1 MKLPFGF
8 SVMQGL
14 RAEGGQPVNKRIFNN
29 YFELGLIG
37 MAITT
42 PEMNFSE
49 VNNYLCEML
58 GYSKDELLKK
68 KWSDLTYHE
77 DLDLNKKSLKRVLA
91 GLVDNY
97 SLEKRLIHKD
107 GSIIQVSISSKAS
120 RNQDGSISEFYS
132 LVQDITE
139 RTKAEEEIR
148 ESELKYRTVVENATE
163 MIWQLD
169 REGNFVFFNKCAEQ
183 ISSMKINDW
192 KGKQFSPAI
201 HPDDLEKVKNV
212 FLDTLSGNTNEYE
225 VRILVAKGIAE
236 LMVQTLPIYT
246 SGEITGTLSF
256 GRNITEEKKAERALK
271 ESEKRYR
278 TLLNNLPIGAFRSTI
293 GSKGGMFL
301 SVNPALARMLGY
313 DDPENVIKTRVSDC
327 YQSIEERNKFI
338 TNISHDGSV
347 SGYEVQLKRKDGSN
361 FWGSL
366 SAKAVKNG
374 NSEIQ
379 YIDGV
384 LEDITESKSIQE
396 ALRESEE
403 RYRRLLDHNPA
414 AIVVHIGGKI
424 VYVNK
429 ASLDLVAAS
438 SPEDALGKQIFDFV
452 HPDYREIVLERIK
465 QCQADGK
472 FAKPIEEKFLR
483 LDGKSVDVEV
493 TAIPITYQGKP
504 ASQVVFWDITSR
516 KQVEDSIQSNL
527 NELHKTLKG
536 TVDALSSAVET
547 RDPYTAG
554 HQKEVA
560 KIACAVAAEMG
571 LPEDLIE
578 GLRVASLLHDIGKIK
593 IPAEI
598 LSKPTLLIDIE
609 YELIKTHPQ
618 AGHEIL
624 KTISFPWPVGKIVL
638 QHHERMDGSGY
649 PNSLRGDEICME
661 ARILG
666 VVDVVE
672 AMCSHR
678 PYRSSRGIEKA
689 IEEIK
694 QNKGILYDASV
705 VDACLRLFREEKY
718 NFASI

>member
-1 MKLPFGF
+1 M
-8 SVMQGL
+8 
-14 RAEGGQPVNKRIFNN
+14 NKDIFNS

-37 MAITT
+37 MAITS
-42 PEMNFSE
+42 PEKDFIE
-49 VNNYLCEML
+49 VNNYLCKML
-58 GYSKDELLKK
+58 GYSKKELLKK
-68 KWSDLTYHE
+68 KWSDLTHPE
-77 DLDLNKKSLKRVLA
+77 DQELNDKFQKRVLSGGINA
-91 GLVDNY
+91 Y
-97 SLEKRLIHKD
+97 TLEKRLIHKD
-107 GSIIQVSISSKAS
+107 GSTIHVSISSKSS
-120 RNQDGSISEFYS
+120 RNQDGSVSEFFS

-139 RTKAEEEIR
+139 RKRAEDEIR
-148 ESELKYRTVVENATE
+148 KSELKYRTVVENATE

-169 REGNFVFFNKCAEQ
+169 REGNFVFFNKFAEK
-183 ISSMKINDW
+183 ISSMKSNDW

-212 FLDTLSGNTNEYE
+212 FVDTLSGNANEYE
-225 VRILVAKGIAE
+225 VRILVAEDIAE
-236 LMVQTLPIYT
+236 LVVQTLPVYT
-246 SGEITGTLSF
+246 DGEITGTLSF
-256 GRNITEEKKAERALK
+256 GRNITEEKKAHRALK

-278 TLLNNLPIGAFRSTI
+278 TLLNNVPIGVFRSTI
-293 GSKGGMFL
+293 GPEGGMFL
-301 SVNPALARMLGY
+301 SVNPALARMFGY
-313 DDPENVIKTRVSDC
+313 ADPENMIKTRVSDC
-327 YQSIEERNKFI
+327 YQNNEDREKFI
-338 TNISHDGSV
+338 NNISHDGSV
-347 SGYEVQLKRKDGSN
+347 SGHEVQLKRGDGSN

-366 SAKAVKNG
+366 TAKAVKDEN
-374 NSEIQ
+374 NQIRF
-379 YIDGV
+379 IDGV
-384 LEDITESKSIQE
+384 LEDITERKSIQE

-414 AIVVHIGGKI
+414 AIVVHVDGKI
-424 VYVNK
+424 VYANK

-438 SPEDALGKQIFDFV
+438 SPEDALGKQIFEFV
-452 HPDYREIVLERIK
+452 HPDYRKIVLERVK
-465 QCQADGK
+465 QCQTDEK

-527 NELHKTLKG
+527 NELNKTLKG

-554 HQKEVA
+554 HQREVA
-560 KIACAVAAEMG
+560 KIACAVAEEMG

-598 LSKPTLLIDIE
+598 LSKPTLLTDIE

-624 KTISFPWPVGKIVL
+624 KTISFPWPVGEIVL
-638 QHHERMDGSGY
+638 QHQERIDGSGY
-649 PNSLRGDEICME
+649 PNNLKGDEICIE

-672 AMCSHR
+672 AMCAHR

-694 QNKGILYDASV
+694 QNRGRLYDAAV
-705 VDACLRLFREEKY
+705 VDACLKLFREEKY
-718 NFASI
+718 SFDTT

>member
-1 MKLPFGF
+1 M
-8 SVMQGL
+8 
-14 RAEGGQPVNKRIFNN
+14 NKDIFHS

-37 MAITT
+37 MAIST
-42 PEMNFSE
+42 PEKDFSE
-49 VNNYLCEML
+49 ANNHLCKML
-58 GYSKDELLKK
+58 GYSKNELLKK
-68 KWSDLTYHE
+68 KWSDLTHPE
-77 DLDLNKKSLKRVLA
+77 DMDLSTNYLKRALA
-91 GLVDNY
+91 GEIDGYTV
-97 SLEKRLIHKD
+97 EKRMIHKN
-107 GSIIQVSISSKAS
+107 GSIIHVSISSKSS
-120 RNQDGSISEFYS
+120 RKPDGSVSELYS

-139 RTKAEEEIR
+139 RIKAEEEIR
-148 ESELKYRTVVENATE
+148 KSELKYRTVVENATE

-169 REGNFVFFNKCAEQ
+169 REGNFVFFNKFAEK
-183 ISSMKINDW
+183 ISAMKIDDW
-192 KGKQFSPAI
+192 KGRQFSPAI
-201 HPDDLEKVKNV
+201 HPDDLEKVRKV

-225 VRILVAKGIAE
+225 VRILVADGIAE
-236 LMVQTLPIYT
+236 LVVQTLPVYT
-246 SGEITGTLSF
+246 EGEVTGTLSF
-256 GRNITEEKKAERALK
+256 GRNITDEKKAERALK
-271 ESEKRYR
+271 ESETRYR
-278 TLLNNLPIGAFRSTI
+278 TLLDNVPIGAFRSTI
-293 GSKGGMFL
+293 GPKGGTFL
-301 SVNPALARMLGY
+301 SVNPALARMFSCSN
-313 DDPENVIKTRVSDC
+313 PENMIKTRVSDC
-327 YQSIEERNKFI
+327 YQNNKDRKGFI
-338 TNISHDGSV
+338 ASVSKEGSV
-347 SGYEVQLKRKDGSN
+347 SGYEVQLKRKDGSS

-366 SAKAVKNG
+366 SARAVKDEN
-374 NSEIQ
+374 NEIK

-384 LEDITESKSIQE
+384 LEDITERKSIQE

-414 AIVVHIGGKI
+414 AIVVHVDGKI
-424 VYVNK
+424 VYVNQ

-438 SPEDALGKQIFDFV
+438 SPEDALGKHVFDFV
-452 HPDYREIVLERIK
+452 HPDYREIVLERI
-465 QCQADGK
+465 QHCQKDGK
-472 FAKPIEEKFLR
+472 FAHPIEEKFLR

-516 KQVEDSIQSNL
+516 KQVEENIQSNL
-527 NELHKTLKG
+527 DKLNKTLKG

-560 KIACAVAAEMG
+560 KIACAVAEEMG

-598 LSKPTLLIDIE
+598 LSKPAILTDIE

-638 QHHERMDGSGY
+638 QHQERMDGSGY
-649 PNSLRGDEICME
+649 PNGLKGDEICLE

-678 PYRSSRGIEKA
+678 PYRGALGKERALEEIEKYR
-689 IEEIK
+689 
-694 QNKGILYDASV
+694 GTLYDENV
-705 VDACLRLFREEKY
+705 VDACLKLFREDRY
-718 NFASI
+718 CISTS

>member
-1 MKLPFGF
+1 MK
-8 SVMQGL
+8 
-14 RAEGGQPVNKRIFNN
+14 KDIFDS

-42 PEMNFSE
+42 PGMNFID

-58 GYSKDELLKK
+58 GYSRDELLKK
-68 KWSDLTYHE
+68 KWSELTHPE
-77 DLDLNKKSLKRVLA
+77 DLDLSIKSLNRVLS
-91 GLVDNY
+91 GEIDGY
-97 SLEKRLIHKD
+97 TLEKRLIHKD
-107 GSIIQVSISSKAS
+107 GSIIHVGISSKAP
-120 RNQDGSISEFYS
+120 RNRDGSVSKFFS

-139 RTKAEEEIR
+139 RKKAEEEIR
-148 ESELKYRTVVENATE
+148 KSELKYRTVVENATE

-169 REGNFVFFNKCAEQ
+169 REGNFVFFNKFAEE
-183 ISSMKINDW
+183 ISSMRSDEW

-201 HPDDLEKVKNV
+201 HPDDLDKVKEV
-212 FLDTLSGNTNEYE
+212 FADTLSGNTNEYE

-236 LMVQTLPIYT
+236 LVVQTLPIYT
-246 SGEITGTLSF
+246 DGEITGTLSF

-278 TLLNNLPIGAFRSTI
+278 TLLNNVPIGAFRSTI
-293 GSKGGMFL
+293 GPEGGMFL
-301 SVNPALARMLGY
+301 SVNPALARMFGY
-313 DDPENVIKTRVSDC
+313 ANPENMIKTSVSDC
-327 YQSIEERNKFI
+327 YKRNEDRNKFI
-338 TNISHDGSV
+338 TNISREGSI

-366 SAKAVKNG
+366 SAKAVKDEDNK
-374 NSEIQ
+374 IK
-379 YIDGV
+379 YFDGV
-384 LEDITESKSIQE
+384 LEDITERKSIQE
-396 ALRESEE
+396 DLRESEE

-414 AIVVHIGGKI
+414 AIVVHVGGEI

-452 HPDYREIVLERIK
+452 HPDYKDIVLERIK
-465 QCQADGK
+465 QCQTDGK

-536 TVDALSSAVET
+536 TVDALSSAVES

-560 KIACAVAAEMG
+560 KLACAVADEMG
-571 LPEDLIE
+571 LPEELIE

-598 LSKPTLLIDIE
+598 LSKPTLLTDIE

-638 QHHERMDGSGY
+638 QHQERIDGSGY
-649 PNSLRGDEICME
+649 PNSLKGDEICME

-678 PYRSSRGIEKA
+678 PYRGSRGIEEA
-689 IEEIK
+689 IKEIK
-694 QNKGILYDASV
+694 KNRGKLYDVNV
-705 VDACLRLFREEKY
+705 VDACLKLFREEKY
-718 NFASI
+718 SFAAT

>member
-1 MKLPFGF
+1 M
-8 SVMQGL
+8 
-14 RAEGGQPVNKRIFNN
+14 NKDFFHS

-42 PEMNFSE
+42 PEKDFSE
-49 VNNYLCEML
+49 VNNYLCKML

-68 KWSDLTYHE
+68 KWSDLTYPE
-77 DLDLNKKSLKRVLA
+77 DLDFNIKYLNKVLA
-91 GLVDNY
+91 GEIDGY

-107 GSIIQVSISSKAS
+107 GSIIHVSLSSKSS
-120 RNQDGSISEFYS
+120 RKQNGSVSELYS

-139 RTKAEEEIR
+139 RIKAEEEIR
-148 ESELKYRTVVENATE
+148 KSELKYRTVVENATE

-169 REGNFVFFNKCAEQ
+169 REGNFVFFNKFAEK
-183 ISSMKINDW
+183 ISAMKIDDW
-192 KGKQFSPAI
+192 KGRQFSPAI
-201 HPDDLEKVKNV
+201 HPDDLEKVRKV

-225 VRILVAKGIAE
+225 VRILVADGIAD
-236 LMVQTLPIYT
+236 LVVQTLPVYT
-246 SGEITGTLSF
+246 EGEVTGTLSF

-271 ESEKRYR
+271 ESETRYR
-278 TLLNNLPIGAFRSTI
+278 TFLDNVPIGAFRSTV
-293 GSKGGMFL
+293 GPEGGMFI
-301 SVNPALARMLGY
+301 SVNPAFVRMFSY
-313 DDPENVIKTRVSDC
+313 DKAENMIKTRVSDC
-327 YQSIEERNKFI
+327 YQNKKDRNKFI
-338 TNISHDGSV
+338 SNISHVGSV

-366 SAKAVKNG
+366 SAKAVKDEN
-374 NSEIQ
+374 NKVKF
-379 YIDGV
+379 IDGV
-384 LEDITESKSIQE
+384 VEDITERKSIQE

-414 AIVVHIGGKI
+414 AIVVHVDGKI
-424 VYVNK
+424 VYVNQ

-438 SPEDALGKQIFDFV
+438 SPEDALGKHIFDFV
-452 HPDYREIVLERIK
+452 HPDYRDIVLERVK
-465 QCQADGK
+465 QCQIDEK

-516 KQVEDSIQSNL
+516 KQVEENIQSNL
-527 NELHKTLKG
+527 DKLNKTLKG

-560 KIACAVAAEMG
+560 KIACAVAEEMG

-598 LSKPTLLIDIE
+598 LSKPALLTDIE

-638 QHHERMDGSGY
+638 QHQERMDGSGY

-689 IEEIK
+689 IAEIK
-694 QNKGILYDASV
+694 QNRGKLYDPAV
-705 VDACLRLFREEKY
+705 VDACLRLIKKEKY
-718 NFASI
+718 SFAVT

>member
-1 MKLPFGF
+1 
-8 SVMQGL
+8 
-14 RAEGGQPVNKRIFNN
+14 VNKDIFNS

-37 MAITT
+37 MTITT
-42 PEMNFSE
+42 PEKDFVE
-49 VNNYLCEML
+49 VNNYLCKML
-58 GYSKDELLKK
+58 GYSKEELLKK
-68 KWSDLTYHE
+68 NWSDLTHPE
-77 DLDLNKKSLKRVLA
+77 DQELNSKSLKRVFA
-91 GLVDNY
+91 GEINGY
-97 SLEKRLIHKD
+97 TLEKRLIHKD
-107 GSIIQVSISSKAS
+107 GSTIRVSISSKSS
-120 RNQDGSISEFYS
+120 RKQDGSVSEFFS

-139 RTKAEEEIR
+139 RKRAEEEIR
-148 ESELKYRTVVENATE
+148 KSELKYRTVVENATE

-169 REGNFVFFNKCAEQ
+169 REGNFVFFNKCAEK
-183 ISSMKINDW
+183 ISSLKSDDW
-192 KGKQFSPAI
+192 KGRQYTPAI
-201 HPDDLEKVKNV
+201 HPDDLEKVRNV
-212 FLDTLSGNTNEYE
+212 FIDTLSGNTNEYE
-225 VRILVAKGIAE
+225 VRILVAEGIVE

-246 SGEITGTLSF
+246 DGEIAGTLSF
-256 GRNITEEKKAERALK
+256 GRNITEEKRSERALK

-278 TLLNNLPIGAFRSTI
+278 TLLNNVPIGVFRSTI
-293 GSKGGMFL
+293 GSKGGTYL
-301 SVNPALARMLGY
+301 SVNTVLVKMFGY
-313 DDPENVIKTRVSDC
+313 ENSDNMIKTRVSEC
-327 YQSIEERNKFI
+327 YHNKKDRNTFI
-338 TNISHDGSV
+338 TSISREGSV
-347 SGYEVQLKRKDGSN
+347 SGYEVQFKRKDGSS

-366 SAKAVKNG
+366 SAKAVRDENNK
-374 NSEIQ
+374 IR
-379 YIDGV
+379 YFDGV
-384 LEDITESKSIQE
+384 LEDITERKIIQE

-414 AIVVHIGGKI
+414 AIVVHVKGKI

-438 SPEDALGKQIFDFV
+438 SPEDALGKQVFNFV

-465 QCQADGK
+465 QCQVDGK
-472 FAKPIEEKFLR
+472 FSKPIEEKFLR

-493 TAIPITYQGKP
+493 TAIPITYQGEP

-554 HQKEVA
+554 HQREVA
-560 KIACAVAAEMG
+560 VIACAVAEEMG

-598 LSKPTLLIDIE
+598 LSKPTILTDIE

-618 AGHEIL
+618 AGQEIL
-624 KTISFPWPVGKIVL
+624 KTISFPWPVGEIVL
-638 QHHERMDGSGY
+638 QHQERMDGSGY
-649 PNSLRGDEICME
+649 PNNLKGDEICME

-678 PYRSSRGIEKA
+678 PYRSSRGIEEA
-689 IEEIK
+689 IKEIK
-694 QNKGILYDASV
+694 QNRGKLYDAKV

-718 NFASI
+718 CFAAT

>member
-1 MKLPFGF
+1 MN
-8 SVMQGL
+8 MD
-14 RAEGGQPVNKRIFNN
+14 IFNS

-37 MAITT
+37 MAITS
-42 PEMNFSE
+42 PEKDFIE
-49 VNNYLCEML
+49 VNSYLCEML
-58 GYSKDELLKK
+58 GYSKKELLKK
-68 KWSDLTYHE
+68 KWSDLTHPE
-77 DLDLNKKSLKRVLA
+77 DQELNDKFQKRVLA
-91 GLVDNY
+91 GDINAY
-97 SLEKRLIHKD
+97 TLEKRLIHKD
-107 GSIIQVSISSKAS
+107 GSTIHVSISSKSS
-120 RNQDGSISEFYS
+120 RKQDGSVSEFFS

-139 RTKAEEEIR
+139 RKRAEDEIR
-148 ESELKYRTVVENATE
+148 KSELKYRTVVENATE

-169 REGNFVFFNKCAEQ
+169 REGNFVFFNKFAEQ
-183 ISSMKINDW
+183 ISSMKSDEW
-192 KGKQFSPAI
+192 KGRQFSPAI

-212 FLDTLSGNTNEYE
+212 FVDTLSGNTNEYE
-225 VRILVAKGIAE
+225 VRILVAEGIAE
-236 LMVQTLPIYT
+236 LIVQTLPVYT
-246 SGEITGTLSF
+246 DGEITGTLSF
-256 GRNITEEKKAERALK
+256 GRNITEEKRAERALK

-278 TLLNNLPIGAFRSTI
+278 TLLNNVPIGIFRSTI
-293 GSKGGMFL
+293 APEGGTFL
-301 SVNPALARMLGY
+301 SVNPALARMFGY
-313 DDPENVIKTRVSDC
+313 ADPQNMIRTRVSDC
-327 YQSIEERNKFI
+327 YQSSEDRNKFI

-361 FWGSL
+361 FWDSL
-366 SAKAVKNG
+366 SAKAVKDEN
-374 NSEIQ
+374 NKIK

-384 LEDITESKSIQE
+384 LEDITERKSIQE

-414 AIVVHIGGKI
+414 AIVVHVDGKI

-438 SPEDALGKQIFDFV
+438 SPEDALGKQILDFV
-452 HPDYREIVLERIK
+452 HPDYREIVLERVK
-465 QCQADGK
+465 QCQTEEK

-516 KQVEDSIQSNL
+516 KQVEDSIQNNL
-527 NELHKTLKG
+527 NELNKTLKG
-536 TVDALSSAVET
+536 TVDALSYAVET

-560 KIACAVAAEMG
+560 KIACAVAEEMG

-598 LSKPTLLIDIE
+598 LSKPTLLTDIE

-638 QHHERMDGSGY
+638 QHQERMDGSGY
-649 PNSLRGDEICME
+649 PNNLKGDEICME

-672 AMCSHR
+672 AMCAHR
-678 PYRSSRGIEKA
+678 PYRSSRGIEEA

-694 QNKGILYDASV
+694 QNRGRLYDATV
-705 VDACLRLFREEKY
+705 VDACLRLFKEDKY
-718 NFASI
+718 SFASK